1 MTTEIDDRLQI
12 KVLALHVRKLQ
23 EIINVQNKKI
33 SELQEDSQRH
43 VDYLNR
49 EIKAQREIANILR
62 RQVDDARYTFKV
74 FGVAI
79 AAWNQPKIEQH
90 DLN

>member
-1 MTTEIDDRLQI
+1 MATEIHYQSHI
-12 KVLALHVRKLQ
+12 KTLQ
-23 EIINVQNKKI
+23 EIINIQNKNI
-33 SELQEDSQRH
+33 SEQQESNQRH
-43 VDYLNR
+43 IDYLNR

-79 AAWNQPKIEQH
+79 AAWNKPKIDQH

>member
-1 MTTEIDDRLQI
+1 MATEIHYQSHI
-12 KVLALHVRKLQ
+12 KTLQ
-23 EIINVQNKKI
+23 EIINIQNRKI
-33 SELQEDSQRH
+33 SEQQESSQRH
-43 VDYLNR
+43 IDYLNR

-62 RQVDDARYTFKV
+62 RQVDDAKYTFKV

-79 AAWNQPKIEQH
+79 AAWNKPKIDQH